1 MHCRGLI
8 SPSNLHP
15 ALRANWGNAVA
26 TIIFLVALFFTEV
39 FSAYNPLGRDAYIT
53 SSFGESRGTRY
64 HAGIDFSTDMEEG
77 WAVIAPDDGT
87 VEFAAK
93 GAFGYGRYIKFRTKD
108 KYVWLFAHLSEYNP
122 KIDAAIRKEILKK
135 QKPKVQLNLNIRFKK
150 GDTLAYSGS
159 SGIGNPHLHIERR
172 TPDAKAVL
180 NPCAKINC
188 TDTIPPTIL
197 EAAPY
202 TGGLAVKIVDYSR
215 EPLENPMS
223 IYSLEIFQN
232 KKKLFEK
239 KYDSLT
245 FTGMSKI
252 KDDILRVEDS
262 VSTVG
267 DWHFVR
273 IENGEFC
280 PSFATNVENI
290 QRGSRGDPRGRP
302 LPEGF
307 PKIEI
312 IATDFAKNISKKEF
326 ILTGDTLKLNVEEK
340 PETPYDSVAPSIG
353 KAYIKQDFAGRQ
365 QCRIPINDSLSGFD
379 FESTDFRD
387 KNGKWVLFDFH
398 LNSKELFV
406 EQRDFNFKDKLKMKI
421 CGKLKVCREEEIKC
435 ESYSQSYPPSLR

>member
-1 MHCRGLI
+1 MY
-8 SPSNLHP
+8 
-15 ALRANWGNAVA
+15 LR
-26 TIIFLVALFFTEV
+26 TLIFLLIAFVEV
-39 FSAYNPLGRDAYIT
+39 FSAYNPLGRDAYLT

-77 WAVIAPDDGT
+77 WAVIAPDDGV
-87 VEFAAK
+87 VEFTAK

-122 KIDAAIRKEILKK
+122 KIDAAIRKEVQKK

-188 TDTIPPTIL
+188 IDTIPPTIL
-197 EAAPY
+197 EATPY
-202 TGGLAVKIVDYSR
+202 GGGLAVKIVDYSR

-239 KYDSLT
+239 KYDSLA
-245 FTGMSKI
+245 FAGMSKI

-267 DWHFVR
+267 DWHF
-273 IENGEFC
+273 I
-280 PSFATNVENI
+280 
-290 QRGSRGDPRGRP
+290 
-302 LPEGF
+302 
-307 PKIEI
+307 KIEKNKI
-312 IATDFAKNISKKEF
+312 KTNENFTVTATDFANNISKKEF
-326 ILTGDTLKLNVEEK
+326 ILTGDSLKLNIEEK
-340 PETPYDSVAPSIG
+340 PETPYDSVAPNIG

-365 QCRIPINDSLSGFD
+365 QCRIPINDSISGFD
-379 FESTDFRD
+379 FESTDFRAQ
-387 KNGKWVLFDFH
+387 NGKWVLFDFH

-435 ESYSQSYPPSLR
+435 E